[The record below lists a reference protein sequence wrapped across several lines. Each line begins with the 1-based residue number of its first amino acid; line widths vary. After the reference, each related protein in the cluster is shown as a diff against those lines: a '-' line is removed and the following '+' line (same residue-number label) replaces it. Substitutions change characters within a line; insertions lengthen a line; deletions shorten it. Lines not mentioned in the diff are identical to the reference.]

1 VVLEGVV
8 VLTSA
13 EADPLVREYE
23 QSSMPRQMFSRVRVI
38 LVHKRAYDRPKRRRS
53 LQTSTMPQLVPVGLV
68 EVSPSRSIARIELSS
83 GCRIAVE
90 AGLSPSLCIS
100 MAKCLPNRKMTTN

>member
-1 VVLEGVV
+1 
-8 VLTSA
+8 
-13 EADPLVREYE
+13 
-23 QSSMPRQMFSRVRVI
+23 
-38 LVHKRAYDRPKRRRS
+38 
-53 LQTSTMPQLVPVGLV
+53 MPQLVPVELV
-68 EVSPSRSIARIELSS
+68 EFLPSRSIARIELSS

>member
-1 VVLEGVV
+1 V

-23 QSSMPRQMFSRVRVI
+23 QSSMPRQMFSQVRVI
-38 LVHKRAYDRPKRRRS
+38 PVHKRAYYRPKRRRS
-53 LQTSTMPQLVPVGLV
+53 VQTSTMPQLVPVELV
-68 EVSPSRSIARIELSS
+68 EVSSRSSIARIKLSS

-90 AGLSPSLCIS
+90 EGLSPSLCIS
-100 MAKCLPNRKMTTN
+100 MTKCLPNRKMTTN